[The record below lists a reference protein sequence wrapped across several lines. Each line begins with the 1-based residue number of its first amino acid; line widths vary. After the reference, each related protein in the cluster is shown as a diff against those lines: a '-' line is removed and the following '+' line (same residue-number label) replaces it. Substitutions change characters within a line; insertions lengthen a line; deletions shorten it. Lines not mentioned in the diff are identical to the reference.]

1 MKPSHLIHLAWA
13 IVAAAAFFI
22 GSRKQEDGADDKDQA
37 SRDASTTNR
46 SISSRSR
53 GGSDGTER
61 PRGVSRNGS
70 DFGSFD
76 DSAPGNLSESEI
88 RQLGIDLKAA
98 RSPLERREIFDR
110 ILRNLT
116 AENAKLLREQVVQ
129 LDSDSSEFRDF
140 HYQWGAI
147 AGEEAVLNGAETR
160 ERDMATT
167 LAGWASADPE
177 GALAYFNGLEPNQ
190 QNGSGLK
197 WGALSGL
204 AKVDPNLAVQFAM
217 DRQQA
222 GDREATRLVDY
233 LAREVIK
240 SGDPVSAASWATTLP
255 AGDLQDAAVRRV
267 AEEYAEE
274 NPSAAVGWA
283 STLPE
288 GNGKNRA
295 MSESFSEWAREDPQA
310 AADRLSSLPDSPERD
325 SATYGYATRV
335 AWEDPVAGIEWANT
349 IADEGT
355 RTRALMDTGRAYFRR
370 NPEAAKNWLPN
381 SGLNAEQQK
390 QLVERSRGR
399 G

>member
-1 MKPSHLIHLAWA
+1 MKPSYLIHLVWA
-13 IVAAAAFFI
+13 LVAAAAFLI
-22 GSRKQEDGADDKDQA
+22 GSRNEGPGGRDGSQGDEESGGRQ
-37 SRDASTTNR
+37 SSL
-46 SISSRSR
+46 SSRSR
-53 GGSDGTER
+53 GGSEGPGR
-61 PRGVSRNGS
+61 ARGIAREGS
-70 DFGSFD
+70 AFGSFD
-76 DSAPGNLSESEI
+76 ESVSGNLSESEI
-88 RQLGIDLKAA
+88 RQLGLDLKAA

-116 AENAKLLREQVVQ
+116 AENAKLLREQIVH
-129 LDSDSSEFRDF
+129 LDSNSSEFRDF

-147 AGEEAVLNGAETR
+147 AGEEAVLNGAETE

-167 LAGWASADPE
+167 LAGWASAHPE
-177 GALAYFNGLEPNQ
+177 AALAYFNGLEPDQ

-197 WGALSGL
+197 WGAISGL
-204 AKVDPNLAVQFAM
+204 AQVDPNLAVQFAM

-240 SGDPVSAASWATTLP
+240 SGDPASAASWATTLP

-274 NPSAAVGWA
+274 NPVAAIDWA
-283 STLPE
+283 NSLPE

-295 MSESFSEWAREDPQA
+295 LEESFSEWARENPQA
-310 AADRLSSLPDSPERD
+310 AADRLSALPDSPERD
-325 SATYGYATRV
+325 AATYGYARRV

-349 IADEGT
+349 IADDGT

-370 NPEAAKNWLPN
+370 DAEAAKNWLPN
-381 SGLNAEQQK
+381 SGLNEKQQK
-390 QLVERSRGR
+390 DLLSLIRRRG
-399 G
+399 

>member
-1 MKPSHLIHLAWA
+1 MKPSHLIHLVWA
-13 IVAAAAFFI
+13 IVAAAAFLI
-22 GSRKQEDGADDKDQA
+22 GSRNHDSEDSDESQVKEESGVTG
-37 SRDASTTNR
+37 RGL
-46 SISSRSR
+46 SSRSR
-53 GGSDGTER
+53 VGSEGPGSGRGIARER
-61 PRGVSRNGS
+61 G

-76 DSAPGNLSESEI
+76 ESPTGNLSESEI
-88 RQLGIDLKAA
+88 RQLGLDLKAA
-98 RSPLERREIFDR
+98 RSPLERREIFDH

-116 AENAKLLREQVVQ
+116 AENAKLLREQIVH
-129 LDSDSSEFRDF
+129 LDSNSSEFRDF

-147 AGEEAVLNGAETR
+147 AGQEAVLHGAETE

-167 LAGWASADPE
+167 LAGWASANPE
-177 GALAYFNGLEPNQ
+177 AALVYFNGLEPDQ

-197 WGALSGL
+197 WGAISGL
-204 AKVDPNLAVQFAM
+204 AQVDPNLAVQFAM

-240 SGDPVSAASWATTLP
+240 SGDPANAASWATTLP

-274 NPSAAVGWA
+274 NPIAAIDWA
-283 STLPE
+283 NSLPE

-295 MSESFSEWAREDPQA
+295 LEESFAEWARENPQA
-310 AADRLSSLPDSPERD
+310 AADRLSALPDSPERD
-325 SATYGYATRV
+325 AATYGYARRV

-349 IADEGT
+349 IADDGT

-370 NPEAAKNWLPN
+370 DAEAAKNWLPN
-381 SGLNAEQQK
+381 SGLNEKQQK
-390 QLVERSRGR
+390 DLLSLIRRRG
-399 G
+399 

>member
-1 MKPSHLIHLAWA
+1 MKPSHLIHLVWA
-13 IVAAAAFFI
+13 LVAAAAFLI
-22 GSRKQEDGADDKDQA
+22 GSRNEGPGGRDGSQGDEESGGRQ
-37 SRDASTTNR
+37 SRL
-46 SISSRSR
+46 SSRSR
-53 GGSDGTER
+53 GGSEGPGR
-61 PRGVSRNGS
+61 ARGIAREGS
-70 DFGSFD
+70 AFGSFD
-76 DSAPGNLSESEI
+76 ESVTGNLSESEI
-88 RQLGIDLKAA
+88 RQLGLDLKAA

-116 AENAKLLREQVVQ
+116 AENAKLLREQIVH
-129 LDSDSSEFRDF
+129 LDSNSSEFRDF

-147 AGEEAVLNGAETR
+147 AGEEAVLNGAETE

-167 LAGWASADPE
+167 LAGWASAHPE
-177 GALAYFNGLEPNQ
+177 AALAYFNGLEPDQ

-197 WGALSGL
+197 WGAISGL
-204 AKVDPNLAVQFAM
+204 AQVDPNLAVQFAM

-240 SGDPVSAASWATTLP
+240 SGDPASAASWATTLP

-274 NPSAAVGWA
+274 NPVAAIDWA
-283 STLPE
+283 NSLPE

-295 MSESFSEWAREDPQA
+295 LEESFSEWARENPQA
-310 AADRLSSLPDSPERD
+310 AADRLSAFPDSPERD
-325 SATYGYATRV
+325 AATYGYARRV

-349 IADEGT
+349 IADDGT

-370 NPEAAKNWLPN
+370 DAEAAKNWLPN
-381 SGLNAEQQK
+381 SGLNEKQQK
-390 QLVERSRGR
+390 DLLSLIRRRG
-399 G
+399 

>member
-1 MKPSHLIHLAWA
+1 MKPSHLIHLVWA
-13 IVAAAAFFI
+13 LVAAAAFLI
-22 GSRKQEDGADDKDQA
+22 GSRNEGPGGRDGSQGDEESGGRQ
-37 SRDASTTNR
+37 SSL
-46 SISSRSR
+46 SSRSR
-53 GGSDGTER
+53 GGSEGPGR
-61 PRGVSRNGS
+61 VRGIAREGS
-70 DFGSFD
+70 AFGSFD
-76 DSAPGNLSESEI
+76 ESVTGNLSESEI
-88 RQLGIDLKAA
+88 RQLGLDLKAA

-116 AENAKLLREQVVQ
+116 AENAKLLREQIVH
-129 LDSDSSEFRDF
+129 LDSNSSEFRDF

-147 AGEEAVLNGAETR
+147 AGEEAVLNGAETE

-167 LAGWASADPE
+167 LAGWASAHPE
-177 GALAYFNGLEPNQ
+177 AALAYFNGLEPDQ

-197 WGALSGL
+197 WGAISGL
-204 AKVDPNLAVQFAM
+204 AQVDPNLAVQFAM

-240 SGDPVSAASWATTLP
+240 SGDPASAASWATTLP

-274 NPSAAVGWA
+274 NPVAAIDWA
-283 STLPE
+283 NSLPE

-295 MSESFSEWAREDPQA
+295 LEESFSEWARENPQA
-310 AADRLSSLPDSPERD
+310 AADRLSALPDSPERD
-325 SATYGYATRV
+325 AATYGYARRV

-349 IADEGT
+349 IADDGT

-370 NPEAAKNWLPN
+370 DAEAAKNWLPN
-381 SGLNAEQQK
+381 SGLNEKQQK
-390 QLVERSRGR
+390 DLLSLIRRRG
-399 G
+399 

>member
-1 MKPSHLIHLAWA
+1 MKPSHLIHLVWA
-13 IVAAAAFFI
+13 LVAAAAFLI
-22 GSRKQEDGADDKDQA
+22 GSRNEGPGGRDGSQGDEESGGRQ
-37 SRDASTTNR
+37 SRL
-46 SISSRSR
+46 SSRSR
-53 GGSDGTER
+53 GGSEGPGR
-61 PRGVSRNGS
+61 ARGIAREGS
-70 DFGSFD
+70 AFGSFD
-76 DSAPGNLSESEI
+76 ESVTGNLSESEI
-88 RQLGIDLKAA
+88 RQLGLDLKAA

-116 AENAKLLREQVVQ
+116 AENAKLLREQIVH
-129 LDSDSSEFRDF
+129 LDSNSSEFRDF

-147 AGEEAVLNGAETR
+147 AGEEAVLNGAETE

-177 GALAYFNGLEPNQ
+177 AALAYFNGLEPDQ

-197 WGALSGL
+197 WGAISGL
-204 AKVDPNLAVQFAM
+204 AQVDPNLAVQFAM

-240 SGDPVSAASWATTLP
+240 SGDPASAASWATTLP

-267 AEEYAEE
+267 AEEYADE
-274 NPSAAVGWA
+274 NPVAAIDWA
-283 STLPE
+283 NSLPE

-295 MSESFSEWAREDPQA
+295 LEESFSEWARENPQA
-310 AADRLSSLPDSPERD
+310 AADRLSALPDSPERD
-325 SATYGYATRV
+325 AATYGYARRV

-349 IADEGT
+349 IADDGT

-370 NPEAAKNWLPN
+370 DAEAAKNWLPN
-381 SGLNAEQQK
+381 SGLNEKQQK
-390 QLVERSRGR
+390 DLLSLIRRRG
-399 G
+399 